1 MVMDQSQLTGPPAP
15 SDPSNSQPAAP
26 RQAVAG
32 LTPPQVG
39 EAVIREAWPTVLN
52 ASPAAAALGQKLIRS
67 VFLAPLGWLLLAP
80 LYFKKIMPFLARR
93 YTITNRR
100 VMIRRGLK
108 PSPTHE
114 VALADIEDVRLAAG
128 SLDEFYKS
136 GTLEVIAKGQV
147 ALTLTGV
154 PEPEGFRRALLN
166 ACAAWVPGK
175 GKIVGAFI
183 PASATK

>member
-1 MVMDQSQLTGPPAP
+1 MVMDQSQLTAPAP
-15 SDPSNSQPAAP
+15 SDSSNSQPP

-32 LTPPQVG
+32 LTPPQMG
-39 EAVIREAWPTVLN
+39 EAVIREAWPTVLD
-52 ASPAAAALGQKLIRS
+52 ASAGAAGLGKKLIRS

-80 LYFKKIMPFLARR
+80 LYFKKILPFLARR
-93 YTITNRR
+93 YTLTNRR
-100 VMIRRGLK
+100 VMIQRGLK
-108 PSPTHE
+108 PVPAQE

-128 SLDEFYKS
+128 SFDEFYES
-136 GTLEVIAKGQV
+136 GTLEVIVKGQA
-147 ALTLTGV
+147 ALALTGV
-154 PEPEGFRRALLN
+154 PEPEGFRRAILN

>member
-1 MVMDQSQLTGPPAP
+1 MVMDQSQLPGPPAP
-15 SDPSNSQPAAP
+15 GDSSNSQPAP

-32 LTPPQVG
+32 LTPPQTG
-39 EAVIREAWPTVLN
+39 EAVIREAWPTVLD
-52 ASPAAAALGQKLIRS
+52 ASPAAAGLGKKLIRS

-80 LYFKKIMPFLARR
+80 LYFKKILPFLARR

-108 PSPTHE
+108 PAPTHE

-128 SLDEFYKS
+128 SFDEFYES
-136 GTLEVIAKGQV
+136 GTLEVVVKGGQV

-154 PEPEGFRRALLN
+154 PEPEGFRRTLLS